1 MTNKK
6 ALSLV
11 ESMMTKVSQEVITP
25 NDHWEPTAGLVASFG
40 ELLIYRS
47 DLLDAIGIEE
57 IHNERVREDETT
69 MTISQQSMAAGKEC
83 ICQHDLL
90 DLEA

>member
-11 ESMMTKVSQEVITP
+11 ERMMTKVSQEVIEP

-40 ELLIYRS
+40 ELLSYRA
-47 DLLDAIGIEE
+47 DLLDAITLEE
-57 IHNERVREDETT
+57 IQKACRDEAA

-83 ICQHDLL
+83 ICQHNLL